1 MERYTWSGD
10 PRRCNLVVNGR
21 IEWLD
26 RVRRRYTVRR
36 HVCLVRFL
44 CPEDRGLNLA
54 RCRFLVW
61 KMHRDGCQNSSG
73 GTSASDDL
81 TFRCIRIKVYT
92 FALWVYDGECT
103 EGQDGHA
110 PETR

>member
-1 MERYTWSGD
+1 MERYTWAGD
-10 PRRCNLVVNGR
+10 PRQCNLVVNGR

-54 RCRFLVW
+54 RCRFLVENAQGRLP
-61 KMHRDGCQNSSG
+61 KF
-73 GTSASDDL
+73 
-81 TFRCIRIKVYT
+81 FRRNQRIRR
-92 FALWVYDGECT
+92 FDF
-103 EGQDGHA
+103 
-110 PETR
+110 

>member
-1 MERYTWSGD
+1 MMIYVGGTQGGAFEGRRWLERYTWSGD

-44 CPEDRGLNLA
+44 CPEDR
-54 RCRFLVW
+54 V
-61 KMHRDGCQNSSG
+61 
-73 GTSASDDL
+73 
-81 TFRCIRIKVYT
+81 
-92 FALWVYDGECT
+92 
-103 EGQDGHA
+103 
-110 PETR
+110 